1 MIFYE
6 PVSGQASISPFKY
19 RPRTCFIM
27 TKLGK
32 SVSIEI
38 QTIRN
43 ELSDILKKYDLKEV
57 DAESDVTGKDFLMK
71 IWKMIIQVPLG
82 IAIIDSNMS
91 PQTLSNIFYELGLMQ
106 AYGKEIL
113 VIKTK
118 DAIIPSDLVRTEY
131 IEYGSGFQTDLDK
144 YFDTFFSI
152 PGYYEEISELLEQ
165 NPLLS
170 IDYLKRAY
178 LIAGDEKYRTKAE
191 FIYDNASIEGRA
203 KNSVEALLIKF

>member
-1 MIFYE
+1 
-6 PVSGQASISPFKY
+6 
-19 RPRTCFIM
+19 
-27 TKLGK
+27 
-32 SVSIEI
+32 
-38 QTIRN
+38 
-43 ELSDILKKYDLKEV
+43 
-57 DAESDVTGKDFLMK
+57 
-71 IWKMIIQVPLG
+71 
-82 IAIIDSNMS
+82 MS